1 MANIYKKPALIITL
15 CKPTFNEEYLIN
27 KDDENKKNQ
36 VKKSISEMPYVASLS
51 YLFPRSDVA
60 EELIEVFVNADVD
73 DLYGEDS
80 DYEDYYGDD

>member
-1 MANIYKKPALIITL
+1 ML
-15 CKPTFNEEYLIN
+15 N
-27 KDDENKKNQ
+27 KDDEDKKNQ
-36 VKKSISEMPYVASLS
+36 VQKLISEMPYVASLS

-73 DLYGEDS
+73 DLYGEDL